1 MPDLQQTFDKYL
13 LSMWINEWACELS
26 TFGLVALWSIPH
38 KTTGDLLKRYIWY
51 ESSAYKSVTGSTP
64 YLY

>member
-26 TFGLVALWSIPH
+26 TFGLVAL
-38 KTTGDLLKRYIWY
+38 
-51 ESSAYKSVTGSTP
+51 
-64 YLY
+64 